1 MPALSIWMN
10 GEHVGLWEVSRT
22 GGHRLFYDPTW
33 LASPH
38 SRPLSL
44 SLPFTPDLEVS
55 GQVVEN
61 FFDNLLPD
69 NADIRKR
76 ITKRFGLRSTD
87 PNAFALLETIGRDCV
102 GAVQLMPE
110 GEQPIG
116 FNQLKG
122 SPMDEQ
128 DVAAHLA
135 GLGNAF
141 GNLEGETDFRLS
153 IAGAQEKTALLRIG
167 EQWFQPLGATPTTHI
182 LKPQIGMVPRHDH
195 DFTQSVQN
203 EWLCNQ
209 LLGAMGFPVA
219 TSTIETFGPHT
230 VLSVER
236 FDRAWNP
243 AGWIARLPQ
252 EDLCQAK
259 GVASSQKYEVDGG
272 PGIVECLEVLAGSQ
286 ESAADSARF
295 VMAQLAFWLLAAID
309 GHAKNFSIF
318 IQPGGGYQMTPLY
331 DVLSAWPVIGHGHG
345 KIESRR
351 AKMAMA
357 IPGFK
362 SRHYHLYT
370 IQRRHWKVLANF
382 TRITGLWEEM
392 VAMVEGLEAAIAMV
406 SGNLHSS
413 VQPQFAEQI
422 FTGARVQARK
432 FLSGPD
438 E

>member
-10 GEHVGLWEVSRT
+10 GERVGLWEVSRT
-22 GGHRLFYDPTW
+22 GSHKLLYDAAW

-44 SLPFTPDLEVS
+44 SLPFTPDLQVS
-55 GQVVEN
+55 GLVVES

-76 ITKRFGLRSTD
+76 INQRFSVRGSD
-87 PNAFALLETIGRDCV
+87 AFALLEAIGRDCV

-116 FNQLKG
+116 FDQVQCIPL
-122 SPMDEQ
+122 DEGKI
-128 DVAAHLA
+128 AEYLA
-135 GLGNAF
+135 SLGKAF
-141 GNLEGETDFRLS
+141 GNLDAEADFRLS
-153 IAGAQEKTALLRIG
+153 IAGAQEKTALLKIG
-167 EQWFQPLGATPTTHI
+167 EQWFVPQGATPTTHI
-182 LKPQIGMVPRHDH
+182 LKPQIGMVPRSDL

-230 VLSVER
+230 VLCVER

-259 GVASSQKYEVDGG
+259 GVASRTKYETDGG
-272 PGIVECLEVLAGSQ
+272 PGIVDCLQVLAGSQ

-309 GHAKNFSIF
+309 GHATNFSIF

-345 KIESRR
+345 KIECRK

-357 IPGFK
+357 IPGAK
-362 SRHYHLYT
+362 SRHYHLYS
-370 IQRRHWKVLANF
+370 IQRRHWKALADF
-382 TRITGLWEEM
+382 TRIAGLWEAM
-392 VAMVEGLEAAIAMV
+392 LNMVERLDTAIAQV
-406 SGNLHSS
+406 SGNLHPS
-413 VQPQFAEQI
+413 VQVELATKI
-422 FTGARVQARK
+422 FDGARNQARK
-432 FLSGPD
+432 FLSSPD

>member
-1 MPALSIWMN
+1 MPALSVWMN
-10 GEHVGLWEVSRT
+10 GERVGLWEVSRT
-22 GGHRLFYDPTW
+22 GAHKFSYDTAW

-44 SLPFTPDLEVS
+44 SLPFTPDLQVT

-76 ITKRFGLRSTD
+76 INQRFGVRGPD
-87 PNAFALLETIGRDCV
+87 AFALLEAIGRDCV

-116 FNQLKG
+116 FDQVRCIPL
-122 SPMDEQ
+122 DEE
-128 DVAAHLA
+128 AIAEHLA

-141 GNLEGETDFRLS
+141 GNLEAEADFRLS
-153 IAGAQEKTALLRIG
+153 IAGAQEKTALLKNG
-167 EQWFQPLGATPTTHI
+167 EQWFVPLEATPTTHI
-182 LKPQIGMVPRHDH
+182 LKPQIGMVPRSDL

-203 EWLCNQ
+203 EWLCNKM
-209 LLGAMGFPVA
+209 LAAMGFPVA

-230 VLSVER
+230 VLCVER
-236 FDRAWNP
+236 FDRVWSP

-259 GVASSQKYEVDGG
+259 GVSSRQKYESDGG
-272 PGIVECLEVLAGSQ
+272 PGIVECLQVLAGSQ

-318 IQPGGGYQMTPLY
+318 IQPGGAYQLTPLY

-345 KIESRR
+345 KIERQK

-357 IPGFK
+357 IPGEK
-362 SRHYHLYT
+362 NRHYHLQR
-370 IQRRHWKVLANF
+370 IQRRHWKALAEF
-382 TRITGLWEEM
+382 TRIAGLWEAM
-392 VAMVEGLEAAIAMV
+392 LVMVEGLDASIEVVNA
-406 SGNLHSS
+406 NLHPS
-413 VQPQFAEQI
+413 VQPELVEAI
-422 FTGARVQARK
+422 FGGARSQARK
-432 FLSGPD
+432 FLESPD
-438 E
+438 T

>member
-10 GEHVGLWEVSRT
+10 GERVGLWEVSRT
-22 GGHRLFYDPTW
+22 GTHKLSYEAAW
-33 LASPH
+33 LANPH

-44 SLPFTPDLEVS
+44 SLPFTPDLQVS

-76 ITKRFGLRSTD
+76 INQRFGVRGSD
-87 PNAFALLETIGRDCV
+87 AFALLEAIGRDCV

-116 FNQLKG
+116 FDQLHCL
-122 SPMDEQ
+122 PMEEQ
-128 DVAAHLA
+128 EIAEHLA

-141 GNLEGETDFRLS
+141 GNLEGEADFRLS

-167 EQWFQPLGATPTTHI
+167 EHWFLPQGATPTTHI
-182 LKPQIGMVPRHDH
+182 LKPQIGMVPRSDL

-209 LLGAMGFPVA
+209 LLAAMGFPVA
-219 TSTIETFGPHT
+219 TSSIETFGPHT
-230 VLSVER
+230 VLCVER
-236 FDRAWNP
+236 FDRDWTP
-243 AGWIARLPQ
+243 EGWIARLPQ

-259 GVASSQKYEVDGG
+259 GVASSQKYESDGG
-272 PGIVECLEVLAGSQ
+272 PGIVDCLQVLAGSQ

-345 KIESRR
+345 KIERQK

-357 IPGFK
+357 IPGEK
-362 SRHYHLYT
+362 SRHYHLQN
-370 IQRRHWKVLANF
+370 IQRRHWKALADF
-382 TRITGLWEEM
+382 TRIAGLWEAM
-392 VAMVEGLEAAIAMV
+392 LAMVEGLEIAIEQV
-406 SGNLHSS
+406 SANLHAS
-413 VQPQFAEQI
+413 VQAPLAEQI
-422 FTGARVQARK
+422 FEGARAQARK
-432 FLSGPD
+432 FMSSPD

>member
-10 GEHVGLWEVSRT
+10 GERVGLWEVSRT
-22 GGHRLFYDPTW
+22 GGHKLTYDAAW
-33 LASPH
+33 LANPH

-44 SLPFTPDLEVS
+44 SLPFTPDLQVS

-76 ITKRFGLRSTD
+76 INQRFGIRD
-87 PNAFALLETIGRDCV
+87 PDAFALLEAIGRDCV

-110 GEQPIG
+110 GELPIG
-116 FNQLKG
+116 FDQVQCIALG
-122 SPMDEQ
+122 EE
-128 DVAAHLA
+128 AIAEHLA
-135 GLGNAF
+135 GLGKAF
-141 GNLEGETDFRLS
+141 GNLEAEADFRLS
-153 IAGAQEKTALLRIG
+153 IAGAQEKTALLKIG
-167 EQWFQPLGATPTTHI
+167 EQWYLPRGATPTTHI
-182 LKPQIGMVPRHDH
+182 LKPQIGMVPRSDL

-209 LLGAMGFPVA
+209 LLDAMGFPVA
-219 TSTIETFGPHT
+219 TSTIETFGAQT

-259 GVASSQKYEVDGG
+259 GVASRMKYESDGG
-272 PGIVECLEVLAGSQ
+272 PGIVACLQVLAGSQ

-318 IQPGGGYQMTPLY
+318 IQPGGAYQLTPLY

-345 KIESRR
+345 KIEKQR

-357 IPGFK
+357 IPGEK
-362 SRHYHLYT
+362 SRQYHLQN
-370 IQRRHWKVLANF
+370 IQRRHWKALADF
-382 TRITGLWEEM
+382 TRIAGLWEAM
-392 VAMVEGLEAAIAMV
+392 LAMVEGLDAAIDHV
-406 SGNLHSS
+406 SANLHPS
-413 VQPQFAEQI
+413 VQAPLADQI
-422 FTGARVQARK
+422 FQGARAQARK
-432 FLSGPD
+432 FLSSPD

>member
-10 GEHVGLWEVSRT
+10 GERVGLWEVSRT
-22 GGHRLFYDPTW
+22 GSHKLLYDAAW

-44 SLPFTPDLEVS
+44 SLPFTPDLQVS
-55 GQVVEN
+55 GLVVES

-76 ITKRFGLRSTD
+76 INQRFSVRGSD
-87 PNAFALLETIGRDCV
+87 AFALLEAIGRDCV

-116 FNQLKG
+116 FDQVQCIPLEEEKIA
-122 SPMDEQ
+122 EY
-128 DVAAHLA
+128 LA
-135 GLGNAF
+135 GLGKAF
-141 GNLEGETDFRLS
+141 GNLETEADFRLS
-153 IAGAQEKTALLRIG
+153 IAGAQEKTALLKIG
-167 EQWFQPLGATPTTHI
+167 EQWCLPQGATPTTHI
-182 LKPQIGMVPRHDH
+182 LKPQIGMVPRYEW

-230 VLSVER
+230 VLCVER
-236 FDRAWNP
+236 FDRTWTP

-259 GVASSQKYEVDGG
+259 GLASRTKYETDGG
-272 PGIVECLEVLAGSQ
+272 PGIVDCLQVLAGSQ

-295 VMAQLAFWLLAAID
+295 VMSQLAFWLLAAID

-345 KIESRR
+345 KIEWQK

-357 IPGFK
+357 IPGAK
-362 SRHYHLYT
+362 SRHYHLYL
-370 IQRRHWKVLANF
+370 IQRRHWKALADL
-382 TRITGLWEEM
+382 TRISGLWEAM
-392 VAMVEGLEAAIAMV
+392 VNMVEGLDTAIAQV
-406 SGNLHSS
+406 SGNLHPS
-413 VQPQFAEQI
+413 VQVELATKI
-422 FTGARVQARK
+422 FDGARNQARK
-432 FLSGPD
+432 FLSSPD